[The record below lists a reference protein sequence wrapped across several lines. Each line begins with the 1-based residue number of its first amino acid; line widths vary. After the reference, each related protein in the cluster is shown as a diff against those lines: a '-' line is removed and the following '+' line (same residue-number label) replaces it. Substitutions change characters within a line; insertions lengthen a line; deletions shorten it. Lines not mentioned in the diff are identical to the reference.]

1 MAALASEPN
10 LRVTNDDRAYFER
23 RAEQQI
29 ERARESDD
37 PRSVAIHYALSELY
51 LERVDAA
58 REEEADADAD
68 DDGGRPIIAD

>member
-1 MAALASEPN
+1 MRSETP
-10 LRVTNDDRAYFER
+10 VTNDDRAYFER
-23 RAEQQI
+23 RAEEEI

-58 REEEADADAD
+58 SGEEEAEANAD
-68 DDGGRPIIAD
+68 DEDQPTIAD